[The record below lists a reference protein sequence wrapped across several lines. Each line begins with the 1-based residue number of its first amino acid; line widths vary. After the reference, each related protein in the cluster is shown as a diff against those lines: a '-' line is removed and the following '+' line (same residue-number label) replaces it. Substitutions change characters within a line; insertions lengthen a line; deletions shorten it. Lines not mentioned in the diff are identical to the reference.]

1 MAYTK
6 KPRRPARPSRNSKA
20 TGRRPDRERL
30 YLLRGGDL
38 SPGALSQ
45 GPADRLIPAGFEE
58 FNYHTLDGKDL
69 TAELLAETAEAMPM
83 LSERTLIVASDF
95 DIFKLN
101 EDQREKLIAFLEDIP
116 PYCCVVFVYDTVD
129 YKPNR
134 TMKKLYKAVT
144 DHVEVVEFRPADN
157 SDLVA
162 WIARHFR
169 ALGKD
174 IDRQTAE
181 YMIFLCGGLMTGLLP
196 EIQKTAAYAKGKA
209 VTQRDIDAVADPVL
223 SAEVFK
229 LSDAVLAGDY
239 DKAARILGD
248 LLKLQTEPIVIL
260 AALGSQLRRIYTA
273 RMAIDSG
280 KDRYWL
286 MELWEMKSD
295 YPAKLLLS
303 AAKKTTAA
311 WCADAVKMCQVLDRR
326 MKSERGMD
334 AVGELKLLLVRLGA
348 QRDEKDQRGH
358 RGGGPLR
365 QEYHQPGGG
374 RRRRHPGGLRRVQ
387 RPGEALLP
395 PASGG
400 GAGAHRP
407 DRQRRRGFVIRN
419 YLKGALPG
427 TG

>member
-1 MAYTK
+1 MAYAK
-6 KPRRPARPSRNSKA
+6 KTARADEAFSRLKSGLSA
-20 TGRRPDRERL
+20 GRIGTAYIFYGEETYLREY
-30 YLLRGGDL
+30 YLRQLREKL
-38 SPGALSQ
+38 V
-45 GPADRLIPAGFEE
+45 PAGFEE
-58 FNYHTLDGKDL
+58 FNYHTLEGKDL
-69 TAELLAETAEAMPM
+69 TAETLAETAEAMPM
-83 LSERTLIVASDF
+83 MAERTLIVVSDF
-95 DIFKLN
+95 DLFKLN
-101 EDQREKLIAFLEDIP
+101 EEQREKLIAFLEDIP

-348 QRDEKDQRGH
+348 QRR
-358 RGGGPLR
+358 
-365 QEYHQPGGG
+365 
-374 RRRRHPGGLRRVQ
+374 
-387 RPGEALLP
+387 
-395 PASGG
+395 
-400 GAGAHRP
+400 
-407 DRQRRRGFVIRN
+407 
-419 YLKGALPG
+419 
-427 TG
+427 